1 MSAAKHTRPSRTYKD
16 GIGKPVVKKCWDDI
30 ARMHLWE
37 VVFPPCNNFGCW
49 IVEPEARLVGK
60 AQRWCDGRNSALIKV
75 RNEADRAAAKA
86 AKDARAT
93 GSESV
98 ESAAHRRRAG
108 LILMH
113 SRFKATGSAS

>member
-1 MSAAKHTRPSRTYKD
+1 MTKVPRPSRTYKD
-16 GIGKPVVKKCWDDI
+16 GIGKPVVKKIWDDI

-37 VVFPPCNNFGCW
+37 VVFPPCNDFGCW
-49 IVEPEARLVGK
+49 IVEPEARLVGE
-60 AQRWCDGRNSALIKV
+60 AQRWCFGKNSELIRI

-86 AKDARAT
+86 AKDARAAGT
-93 GSESV
+93 ESV
-98 ESAAHRRRAG
+98 ESAEHRRRAE